1 MDTTASI
8 TLVGGTPYKPSI
20 GDTFTDPGSTVT
32 DNLDTGLVADVK
44 LEGALEGL
52 VAHWTFDDAQG
63 ATAAESING
72 LMERSQVLMI
82 PKLLGWQESLV
93 PPSNLR
99 ELAVTLSFHLV
110 KS

>member
-1 MDTTASI
+1 M
-8 TLVGGTPYKPSI
+8 
-20 GDTFTDPGSTVT
+20 T

-72 LMERSQVLMI
+72 LNGTLTGFDDPEAAWVAGKSGTAL
-82 PKLLGWQESLV
+82 
-93 PPSNLR
+93 NLR
-99 ELAVTLSFHLV
+99 ELAVTLSFHPVRLNL
-110 KS
+110 